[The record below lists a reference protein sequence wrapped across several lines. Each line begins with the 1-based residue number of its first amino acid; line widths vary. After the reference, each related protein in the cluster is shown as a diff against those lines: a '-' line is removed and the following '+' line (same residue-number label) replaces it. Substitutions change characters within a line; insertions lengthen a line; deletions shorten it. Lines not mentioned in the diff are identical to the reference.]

1 MLLTMQAFH
10 TRLFSE
16 HSLDAYL
23 AAVAR
28 LTQASRAQIAALNV
42 EWNAW

>member
-28 LTQASRAQIAALNV
+28 LTQSRRAQTVVLHHDLHTS
-42 EWNAW
+42 

>member
-28 LTQASRAQIAALNV
+28 LTRASRAQIVALNV
-42 EWNAW
+42 EWNTW